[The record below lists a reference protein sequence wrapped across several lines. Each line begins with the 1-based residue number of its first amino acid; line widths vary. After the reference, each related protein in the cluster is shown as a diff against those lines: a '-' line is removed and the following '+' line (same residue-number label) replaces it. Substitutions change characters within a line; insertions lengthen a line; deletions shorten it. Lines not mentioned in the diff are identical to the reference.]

1 LDRLKA
7 TLVTAFLLSILLAPT
22 ASAQTAQSVQIISG
36 NGQLICPTCAFKINT
51 FYYPMVVKVTD
62 ASGNPISGKT
72 VNWQQ
77 VSFNGGQP
85 VFNSTTT
92 TDVNGLSLNLLS
104 QGFQFG
110 SIGMPFLQSVI
121 SATADTASATFT
133 ETQALTDPAFNA
145 QLAFSQLIAP
155 VGVPLTGPA
164 GSTGTSPIVVHIDA
178 RGVPIPNVS
187 LRILSPDPKNL
198 PSASCATGAGADPGS
213 VLTDAS
219 GNATC
224 YPVFGPVAGSGVVA
238 ALLGGLDPAQFDQTI
253 SPQPLANPIA
263 YDEYTGIQIAVTA
276 VNPGLMSVVSG
287 NNQTVNPGQTSAPLV
302 VKVTDATG
310 AVTIANLSVAWTV
323 SPAGAATLSQSST
336 TTNAQG
342 QTQTTVTFSPSA
354 VGQVSV
360 KAALTGANSSISTT
374 FTLSAN
380 VQISSI
386 TKVSGDQQSA
396 QAGQSFGAPLVVQ
409 VMGTNGQPVVGQS
422 VSFSITGGA
431 TLSATSALTDA
442 TGKAQVTVKAGATA
456 GAVTVSAFIGSIS
469 QNFSLT
475 IIPPGP
481 VLSTGSFY
489 NAGGLN
495 KLGALSPC
503 SLVTVLTSGL
513 APNIQGLVLNTNAF
527 GPWGTT
533 LANDTVTVNNVAAP
547 IYSVGNVSGVEQ
559 LTFEVPCETAPAASV
574 PIAISVGGGSATVN
588 MPVQSA
594 TPGIFQTV
602 MSDGVARA
610 VVIRPDGSFVTLQNP
625 ARRGETVRVFVTG
638 LGPATPPVATGAVP
652 VPGTDSLIL
661 GQVIVGV
668 ANGGTPVFT
677 SRVSPNLIGVNE
689 VSFQVPA
696 NATTGN
702 DVVLSVA
709 VNVPNDSQTR
719 FSNASRLPIQ

>member
-1 LDRLKA
+1 MDRLKA
-7 TLVTAFLLSILLAPT
+7 TLVTAFLISILLTPA
-22 ASAQTAQSVQIISG
+22 ASAQATAQSVQIISG
-36 NGQLICPTCAFKINT
+36 NGQLICPTCAFKVNT
-51 FYYPMVVKVTD
+51 FFYPMVVKVTD
-62 ASGNPISGKT
+62 VSGNPIAGKT

-85 VFNSTTT
+85 IFNSTTT

-110 SIGMPFLQSVI
+110 SIGMSFLQSVI

-145 QLAFSQLIAP
+145 QLAFSQLVA
-155 VGVPLTGPA
+155 GGPLTGPA
-164 GSTGTSPIVVHIDA
+164 GSTGTSPVIVHIDA
-178 RGVPIPNVS
+178 RGTPIPNVS
-187 LRILSPDPKNL
+187 LRLLSSDPKNL

-224 YPVFGPVAGSGVVA
+224 YPVFGPVAGNGVVS
-238 ALLGGLDPAQFDQTI
+238 ALLGGLDPAEFDQTI
-253 SPQPLANPIA
+253 SPQPLANPVA
-263 YDEYTGIQIAVTA
+263 YDEYTGIQVVVTA
-276 VNPGLMSVVSG
+276 VNPGLVSIVSG
-287 NNQTVNPGQTSAPLV
+287 NSQSVNPGQTSAPLV
-302 VKVTDATG
+302 VRVTDATG
-310 AVTIANLSVAWTV
+310 AVTIANTSVAWTV
-323 SPAGAATLSQSST
+323 APAGAATLSQSST
-336 TTNAQG
+336 TTNSQG

-386 TKVSGDQQSA
+386 TKVSGDMQSA

-409 VMGTNGQPVVGQS
+409 VMGTNGQPVVGLP
-422 VSFSITGGA
+422 VSFSISGGA

-442 TGKAQVTVKAGATA
+442 TGKAQVTVTAGATA
-456 GAVTVSAFIGSIS
+456 GAVTVTAFIGTIS

-475 IIPPGP
+475 IVPPGP
-481 VLSTGSFY
+481 VLSTSSFY

-495 KLGALSPC
+495 RLAALSPC
-503 SLVTVLTSGL
+503 SLVTVLSSGL

-559 LTFEVPCETAPAASV
+559 LTFEVPCETVPAAGV
-574 PIAISVGGGSATVN
+574 PIVISVGGGSATVN

-625 ARRGETVRVFVTG
+625 ARRGETVRVFVTS
-638 LGPATPPVATGAVP
+638 LGPAAPPIATGAVP

-668 ANGGTPVFT
+668 ANSGTPVFT

-719 FSNASRLPIQ
+719 FSNASKLPIQ

>member
-1 LDRLKA
+1 MDRLKA
-7 TLVTAFLLSILLAPT
+7 TLVTAFLISILLTPA
-22 ASAQTAQSVQIISG
+22 ASAQATAQSVQIISG
-36 NGQLICPTCAFKINT
+36 NGQLICPTCAFKVNT
-51 FYYPMVVKVTD
+51 FFYPMVVKVTD
-62 ASGNPISGKT
+62 VSGNPIAGKT

-85 VFNSTTT
+85 IFNSTTT

-110 SIGMPFLQSVI
+110 SIGMSFLQSVI

-145 QLAFSQLIAP
+145 QLAFSQLVA
-155 VGVPLTGPA
+155 GGPLTGPA
-164 GSTGTSPIVVHIDA
+164 GSTGTSPVIVHIDA
-178 RGVPIPNVS
+178 RGTPIPNVS
-187 LRILSPDPKNL
+187 LRLLSSDPKNL

-224 YPVFGPVAGSGVVA
+224 YPVFGPVAGNGVVS
-238 ALLGGLDPAQFDQTI
+238 ALLGGLDPAEFDQTI
-253 SPQPLANPIA
+253 SPQPLANPVA
-263 YDEYTGIQIAVTA
+263 YDEYTGIQVVVTA
-276 VNPGLMSVVSG
+276 VNPGLVSIVSG
-287 NNQTVNPGQTSAPLV
+287 NSQSVNPGQTSAPLV
-302 VKVTDATG
+302 VRVTDATG
-310 AVTIANLSVAWTV
+310 AVTIANTSVAWTV
-323 SPAGAATLSQSST
+323 APAGAATLSQSST
-336 TTNAQG
+336 TTNSQG

-386 TKVSGDQQSA
+386 TKVSGDMQSA

-409 VMGTNGQPVVGQS
+409 VMGTNGQPVVGLP
-422 VSFSITGGA
+422 VSFSISGGA
-431 TLSATSALTDA
+431 TLSATSVLTDS
-442 TGKAQVTVKAGATA
+442 TGKAQVTVTAGATA
-456 GAVTVSAFIGSIS
+456 GAVTVTAFIGSIS

-475 IIPPGP
+475 IVPPGP
-481 VLSTGSFY
+481 VLSTSSFY

-495 KLGALSPC
+495 RLAALSPC
-503 SLVTVLTSGL
+503 SLVTVLSSGL

-559 LTFEVPCETAPAASV
+559 LTFEVPCETVPAAGV
-574 PIAISVGGGSATVN
+574 PIVISVGGGSATVN

-625 ARRGETVRVFVTG
+625 ARRGETVRVFVTS
-638 LGPATPPVATGAVP
+638 LGPAAPPIATGAVP

-668 ANGGTPVFT
+668 ANSGTPVFT

-719 FSNASRLPIQ
+719 FSNASKLPIQ

>member
-1 LDRLKA
+1 MDRLKA
-7 TLVTAFLLSILLAPT
+7 TLVTAFLISILLTPA
-22 ASAQTAQSVQIISG
+22 ASAQATAQSVQIISG
-36 NGQLICPTCAFKINT
+36 NGQLICPTCAFKVNT
-51 FYYPMVVKVTD
+51 FFYPMVVKVTD
-62 ASGNPISGKT
+62 VSGNPIAGKT

-85 VFNSTTT
+85 IFNSTTT

-110 SIGMPFLQSVI
+110 SIGMSFLQSVI

-145 QLAFSQLIAP
+145 QLAFSQLVA
-155 VGVPLTGPA
+155 GGPLTGPA
-164 GSTGTSPIVVHIDA
+164 GSTGTSPVIVHIDA
-178 RGVPIPNVS
+178 RGTPIPNVS
-187 LRILSPDPKNL
+187 LRLLSSDPKNL

-224 YPVFGPVAGSGVVA
+224 YPVFGPVAGNGVVS
-238 ALLGGLDPAQFDQTI
+238 ALLGGLDPAEFDQTI
-253 SPQPLANPIA
+253 SPQPLANPVA
-263 YDEYTGIQIAVTA
+263 YDEYTGIQVVVTA
-276 VNPGLMSVVSG
+276 VNPGLVSIVSG
-287 NNQTVNPGQTSAPLV
+287 NSQSVNPGQTSAPLV
-302 VKVTDATG
+302 VRVTDATG
-310 AVTIANLSVAWTV
+310 AVTIANTSVAWTV
-323 SPAGAATLSQSST
+323 APAGAATLSQSST
-336 TTNAQG
+336 TTNSQG

-386 TKVSGDQQSA
+386 TKVSGDMQSA

-409 VMGTNGQPVVGQS
+409 VMGTNGQPVVGLP
-422 VSFSITGGA
+422 VSFSISGGA
-431 TLSATSALTDA
+431 TLSATSVLTDS
-442 TGKAQVTVKAGATA
+442 TGKAQVTVTAGATA
-456 GAVTVSAFIGSIS
+456 GAVTVTAFIGTIS

-475 IIPPGP
+475 IVPPGP
-481 VLSTGSFY
+481 VLSTSSFY

-495 KLGALSPC
+495 RLAALSPC
-503 SLVTVLTSGL
+503 SLVTVLSSGL

-559 LTFEVPCETAPAASV
+559 LTFEVPCETVPAAGV
-574 PIAISVGGGSATVN
+574 PIVISVGGGSATVN

-625 ARRGETVRVFVTG
+625 ARRGETVRVFVTS
-638 LGPATPPVATGAVP
+638 LGPAAPPIATGAVP

-668 ANGGTPVFT
+668 ANSGTPVFT

-719 FSNASRLPIQ
+719 FSNASKLPIQ

>member
-1 LDRLKA
+1 
-7 TLVTAFLLSILLAPT
+7 
-22 ASAQTAQSVQIISG
+22 
-36 NGQLICPTCAFKINT
+36 
-51 FYYPMVVKVTD
+51 M
-62 ASGNPISGKT
+62 
-72 VNWQQ
+72 
-77 VSFNGGQP
+77 
-85 VFNSTTT
+85 
-92 TDVNGLSLNLLS
+92 
-104 QGFQFG
+104 
-110 SIGMPFLQSVI
+110 
-121 SATADTASATFT
+121 
-133 ETQALTDPAFNA
+133 
-145 QLAFSQLIAP
+145 
-155 VGVPLTGPA
+155 
-164 GSTGTSPIVVHIDA
+164 
-178 RGVPIPNVS
+178 
-187 LRILSPDPKNL
+187 
-198 PSASCATGAGADPGS
+198 
-213 VLTDAS
+213 
-219 GNATC
+219 
-224 YPVFGPVAGSGVVA
+224 
-238 ALLGGLDPAQFDQTI
+238 
-253 SPQPLANPIA
+253 
-263 YDEYTGIQIAVTA
+263 
-276 VNPGLMSVVSG
+276 
-287 NNQTVNPGQTSAPLV
+287 
-302 VKVTDATG
+302 
-310 AVTIANLSVAWTV
+310 
-323 SPAGAATLSQSST
+323 ATLSQSATST
-336 TTNAQG
+336 NSQG

-354 VGQVSV
+354 VGQVTV
-360 KAALTGANSSISTT
+360 KAALTGTNSSISTT
-374 FTLSAN
+374 FTLTAN

-386 TKVSGDQQSA
+386 TKVSGDMQSA
-396 QAGQSFGAPLVVQ
+396 QANQTFGAPLVVQ
-409 VMGTNGQPVVGQS
+409 VMGTNGQPVVGQP

-431 TLSATSALTDA
+431 TLSATSALTDS

-469 QNFSLT
+469 QNFTLT

-481 VLSTGSFY
+481 VLSTSSFY

-495 KLGALSPC
+495 RLTALSPC

-513 APNIQGLVLNTNAF
+513 APNIQGLVLNSNAF

-559 LTFEVPCETAPAASV
+559 LTFEVPCETAVAASV
-574 PIAISVGGGSATVN
+574 PVVISVGGGSATVN

-638 LGPATPPVATGAVP
+638 LGPAAPPVTTGAVP